1 MIYLLLSSHLL
12 PCPPSDMFPAGI
24 QIQILSAFLMSPMH
38 ATSPTLIVILNFI
51 IQVKL
56 GEDYKLRS
64 SSLHISLHHSVPCSH
79 LGPNIPLGTLLSNT
93 CSLCFFPNTKD

>member
-38 ATSPTLIVILNFI
+38 AVSTTRHIYHNFI
-51 IQVKL
+51 TIML
-56 GEDYKLRS
+56 LESLRS
-64 SSLHISLHHSVPCSH
+64 
-79 LGPNIPLGTLLSNT
+79 NYLLRDLITDSAIQI
-93 CSLCFFPNTKD
+93 